1 MLQCWCCCCQIS
13 KVESMSQPQSALQGV
28 KCSAVVIDSARDI
41 YNAAVVPLASATIAN
56 NFSRQDFELG

>member
-1 MLQCWCCCCQIS
+1 
-13 KVESMSQPQSALQGV
+13 MSQPQSALQGV

-41 YNAAVVPLASATIAN
+41 YNTAVVPLASATIAN